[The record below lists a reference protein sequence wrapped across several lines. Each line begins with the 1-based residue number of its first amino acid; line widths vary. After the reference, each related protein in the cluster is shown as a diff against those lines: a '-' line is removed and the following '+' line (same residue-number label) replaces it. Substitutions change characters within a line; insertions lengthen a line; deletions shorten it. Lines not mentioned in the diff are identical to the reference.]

1 MQTVTYGQVQDLV
14 GRLPIQK
21 LPIAYRFLT
30 DLTRNERLLSL
41 PQHEFF
47 ALPVT
52 ERRKLLAQ
60 QAEQLV
66 AHYEETSDERSAW
79 QSGDFA
85 ALTRIVS
92 QNDLV

>member
-30 DLTRNERLLSL
+30 DLTRNEAVVSS
-41 PQHEFF
+41 PQNEFL

-60 QAEQLV
+60 QAEQLMS
-66 AHYEETSDERSAW
+66 HYEETSDERSVWEA
-79 QSGDFA
+79 GDF
-85 ALTRIVS
+85 V
-92 QNDLV
+92 DY